1 VPGRVLIADH
11 HEQVRRLVRSFLLD
25 EFGLRT
31 CAEAVDGFE
40 AIKKAQLLKPD
51 LIVLEVSIPGLNG
64 LEAAPEF
71 RKLLPKTLIILFTR
85 YGDLLRGFDVREIG
99 VDAVVSKEEGMSAL
113 GRSLDILLRRH
124 NFRCT
129 RTSRFI

>member
-1 VPGRVLIADH
+1 
-11 HEQVRRLVRSFLLD
+11 
-25 EFGLRT
+25 
-31 CAEAVDGFE
+31 VDGFE